1 MTALVPERIED
12 VVAAVREHGLIIA
25 HGARTKAP
33 LVAHEAGAVYLDTTR
48 LSGVVEYDPDEFTF
62 TALAGTPLEEIQALL
77 ARHGQHLPFDPPL
90 ARAGATLGGT
100 VAAGLNGSGR
110 LRYGGIRD
118 FIIGVRLV
126 DGTGR
131 LVRGGGKVVKNAAG
145 FDVPKL
151 VVGSLG
157 RLGVL
162 VELSFKVFPTPP
174 AWRTIRIACDGVEDA
189 VAVMAELGRRPF
201 DLEALDFEPPG
212 TLVVRVSGEE
222 ATLDVHA
229 ARVGAATGR
238 RFDLVAG
245 EEEEAYW
252 QGLRDFAW
260 APESRIIKVPLTLR
274 RLAELERALDAQGVA
289 RRYAVAGN
297 VAWIA
302 WPADRPLGELD
313 TSGLTGLVVRG
324 PAQEGTLPWLGPI
337 DTGAAVFARR
347 IKSALDPDGRFPALV
362 PEGGAVSAA
371 VSA

>member
-1 MTALVPERIED
+1 THVRPGRRRRVPAAAPRPRSQAGREPGEDVPGCRRVRGREWFGRSSRRCGRVREIGRSCERRRAGRPLCCGGDVTALVPERIED

-212 TLVVRVSGEE
+212 TLVVRASGEE

-238 RFDLVAG
+238 R
-245 EEEEAYW
+245 
-252 QGLRDFAW
+252 
-260 APESRIIKVPLTLR
+260 
-274 RLAELERALDAQGVA
+274 
-289 RRYAVAGN
+289 
-297 VAWIA
+297 IA
-302 WPADRPLGELD
+302 
-313 TSGLTGLVVRG
+313 
-324 PAQEGTLPWLGPI
+324 
-337 DTGAAVFARR
+337 
-347 IKSALDPDGRFPALV
+347 
-362 PEGGAVSAA
+362 
-371 VSA
+371 